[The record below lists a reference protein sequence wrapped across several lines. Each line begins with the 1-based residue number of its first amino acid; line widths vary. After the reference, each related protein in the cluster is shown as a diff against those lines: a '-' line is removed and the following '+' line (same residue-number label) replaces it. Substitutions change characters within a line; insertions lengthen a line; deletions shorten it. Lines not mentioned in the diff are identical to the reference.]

1 MSKVLLDGYG
11 LKLKAIRGFPDHT
24 CPDIKEDGFSKI
36 IIETNKGEFSIIGC
50 SECYVLK
57 FKDKPSSGGSAE

>member
-36 IIETNKGEFSIIGC
+36 VIETNKGEFSITGC
-50 SECYVLK
+50 YNCSVLK
-57 FKDKPSSGGSAE
+57 FKNKPSSGDNAQ